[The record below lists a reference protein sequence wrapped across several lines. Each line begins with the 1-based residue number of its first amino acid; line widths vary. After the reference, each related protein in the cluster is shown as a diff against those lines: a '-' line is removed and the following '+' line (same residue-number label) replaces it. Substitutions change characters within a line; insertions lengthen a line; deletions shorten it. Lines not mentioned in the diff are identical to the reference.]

1 MAEIKI
7 KEVVSNYLG
16 ANYQAKELFEEN
28 INLSDDEEVILDFE
42 GVLAMGRSFAQQY
55 WSQKLRSDKKVTEIN
70 QPEMVYNMLRVVRK
84 DFD

>member
-7 KEVVSNYLG
+7 KEVVSTYLG

-42 GVLAMGRSFAQQY
+42 GVFAMGRSFAQQY